1 VLELAELQ
9 HGVDPFDA
17 VIGGYTAAASPA
29 ADDPFALP
37 PASPAPATKEGLT
50 AASDSFDDEIPF

>member
-1 VLELAELQ
+1 MLTAELQ

-37 PASPAPATKEGLT
+37 PASPAPAT
-50 AASDSFDDEIPF
+50 AAPQSASESFDDEIPF